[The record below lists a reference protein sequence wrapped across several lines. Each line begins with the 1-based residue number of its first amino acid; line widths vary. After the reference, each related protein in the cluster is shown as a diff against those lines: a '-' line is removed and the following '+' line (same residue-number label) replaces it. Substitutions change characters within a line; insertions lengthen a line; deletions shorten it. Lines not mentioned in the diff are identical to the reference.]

1 MKEILKIIQNHWLM
15 PQNIVWCGGWHL
27 YEEACEQ
34 QQKTHTE
41 ENTKKLSSLY
51 CVSISTFK
59 NMMLK
64 VILVEQNKLLWK
76 LVANK

>member
-34 QQKTHTE
+34 QQKNTHRRKHKE
-41 ENTKKLSSLY
+41 IVLSLLCFHLY
-51 CVSISTFK
+51 FQKHDVKSDISGAKQAT
-59 NMMLK
+59 L
-64 VILVEQNKLLWK
+64 EAGCQ
-76 LVANK
+76 